1 MVIEDPRK
9 LKGELIM
16 DEKKPSELI
25 KDAELSE
32 GLLDNVTGGMSELE
46 YMEFYSNVVM
56 PLIDRKGIGHGDV
69 QAQNELEQKLLAQY
83 SPDKSLDNYKL

>member
-1 MVIEDPRK
+1 
-9 LKGELIM
+9 M